1 MLNSKK
7 AVALVGLLGGL
18 ALSGGGVAHAS
29 ADGAPVCTRDAEGNR
44 HCSQHSESKW
54 TSKDGRK
61 VVVEQSRECTSYER
75 NRTIGP
81 LAHGDGKVRQGASQ
95 SCSNSA

>member
-29 ADGAPVCTRDAEGNR
+29 VNGAPVCKQDAQGNT
-44 HCSQHSESKW
+44 HCSQKSESKW

-61 VVVEQSRECTSYER
+61 VVINQSRECASYER
-75 NRTIGP
+75 NRAIGP
-81 LAHGDGKVRQGASQ
+81 FAHSAGNARQGASQ